1 MCSDRARESL
11 LLQAPSADLQDSYRS
26 LIAEIGIDRALVT
39 CGKEN
44 VGSVRVILG
53 NGGVFESEEF
63 NPEGGEVVQRYWI
76 QVGS

>member
-1 MCSDRARESL
+1 MKRA
-11 LLQAPSADLQDSYRS
+11 
-26 LIAEIGIDRALVT
+26 AEIGIDRALVT